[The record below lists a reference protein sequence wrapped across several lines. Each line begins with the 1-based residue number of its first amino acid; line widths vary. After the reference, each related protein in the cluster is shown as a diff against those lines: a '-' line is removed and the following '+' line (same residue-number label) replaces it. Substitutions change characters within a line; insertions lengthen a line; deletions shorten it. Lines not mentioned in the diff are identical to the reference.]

1 MGKKLEEKTTQLL
14 NDDDIVVPD
23 LLKDDDDIPEE
34 IVDDELLE
42 FEALVSSAE
51 KTIELKDIKS
61 TKDWQKYITQVD
73 VSQAKKYSIHD
84 KFEKGDLISHDKF
97 GLGIVCKILTS
108 KKMEVFFEDG
118 RKLMAMNYP
127 LG

>member
-1 MGKKLEEKTTQLL
+1 MEKELEDKTTQIL

-23 LLKDDDDIPEE
+23 LLKDDEITEE

-42 FEALVSSAE
+42 FEALAGAAE
-51 KTIELKDIKS
+51 RAIEIKDIKS
-61 TKDWQKYITQVD
+61 TKDWQKYISQID

-84 KFEKGDLISHDKF
+84 KYEKGDIISHDKF
-97 GLGIVCKILTS
+97 GLGIVCKVLTPR
-108 KKMEVFFEDG
+108 KMEVFFKEG
-118 RKLMAMNYP
+118 KKLMAMSYP